1 VASLFVSD
9 DERLMKERLA
19 MAQRISTGTC
29 SCVLSVTVFLCGVL
43 FADLERGALAEET
56 AETEGSVLSL
66 GTKLNLSLSGYV
78 EASYTQNFN
87 NPKDGVNQ
95 HRSFDGDANS
105 FRPNMAQIVLERAA
119 KTQGSWKERT
129 GFRVKLNVGE
139 DAKFTGGDGGD
150 EEFDFQETY
159 LQFVAPIGNG
169 ITLQAGRMN
178 TLIGYEVI
186 ESPLNPN
193 FSRSFLFGMGEPFTV
208 TGVRASYDFTDQVSF
223 AVSAIN
229 SFTGSQVDENN
240 SKSVEALLA
249 YTPMDNVSVSLF
261 GFWGPEGERNTS
273 DETDRVLVG
282 GILDVQVTDQA
293 EVVLEGYYGNRANN
307 TRGMNA
313 RWNGLA
319 GYVMYDFTD
328 SWGLRVRTE
337 VFEDAAGAFAC
348 DGSGGA
354 AGNALHCAEGWE
366 VRYDDNGEQTLWE
379 TTWTLQ
385 YRPVQDFIARL
396 EYRYDKSNKGSFWD
410 GSVYGN
416 NQSTLAVEA
425 IYLF

>member
-1 VASLFVSD
+1 
-9 DERLMKERLA
+9 

-29 SCVLSVTVFLCGVL
+29 SYVFGVTVFLCSVL
-43 FADLERGALAEET
+43 FAGLDHGALAEET
-56 AETEGSVLSL
+56 EEKEEKESVLSI
-66 GTKLNLSLSGYV
+66 GTKLDLSLSGYV
-78 EASYTQNFN
+78 EASYSQNFN

-119 KTQGSWKERT
+119 RSMGSWKDRT

-139 DAKFTGGDGGD
+139 DAKFTGGNGGD
-150 EEFDFQETY
+150 EEFDFQETW
-159 LQFVAPIGNG
+159 LQFVAPFGNG
-169 ITLQAGRMN
+169 ITLQGGRMN

-208 TGVRASYDFTDQVSF
+208 TGLRASYDFTDRVSF

-229 SFTGSQVDENN
+229 SFTGLQVDENN
-240 SKSVEALLA
+240 SKSVEALLSYA
-249 YTPMDNVSVSLF
+249 PMDNVGISLF

-273 DETDRVLVG
+273 QATDRVQVG

-293 EVVLEGYYGNRANN
+293 KVVLEGYYGNQANE
-307 TRGMNA
+307 TPGVNA

-319 GYVMYDFTD
+319 GYVLYDFTD
-328 SWGLRVRTE
+328 EWGLRVRTE
-337 VFEDAAGAFAC
+337 VFEDAAGAFTC
-348 DGSGGA
+348 VNSGGD
-354 AGNALHCAEGWE
+354 AGNALHCADGWTTQYTDT
-366 VRYDDNGEQTLWE
+366 VGQTVGQTLWE

-385 YRPVQDFIARL
+385 YRPVSDFITRL
-396 EYRYDKSNKGSFWD
+396 EYRYDKSNKASFQD
-410 GSVYGN
+410 GSVPGN